1 MEKQLNQQKE
11 ENKMMYGNI
20 NVGIN
25 LQRLGTR
32 MSLAPEVN
40 IDGCERFAEVLMLRL
55 YCDDRDECDDRS

>member
-1 MEKQLNQQKE
+1 
-11 ENKMMYGNI
+11 MMYGNI